1 MSESSKIVVF
11 DLDETLGNFVEFGMF
26 CDALENHIGKKLSNE
41 EFFETLDIFP
51 EFLRPNIIK
60 ILNYLL
66 DKKKTGK
73 CQKIMIYTNNQ
84 GPKSWAE
91 KIGYYFDHK
100 IGKKIFD
107 QIIAAFKVQGKVV
120 EICRTSH
127 DKSVKDLLKCTR
139 IPSETQ
145 ICFLDDQYHPLMKHS
160 NVYYINV
167 KPYTYNM
174 KFKDMA
180 ERYYDKMN
188 IQENKDAFMKSII
201 SYMKQFSFTFVAKDE
216 TEEKVDEVISKKII
230 LHLEDFFNNHNKKR
244 TRRNR
249 HKKNKTRK
257 KN

>member
-51 EFLRPNIIK
+51 EFL
-60 ILNYLL
+60 
-66 DKKKTGK
+66 
-73 CQKIMIYTNNQ
+73 QKIMIYTNNQ

-107 QIIAAFKVQGKVV
+107 QIIAAFKVHGKVV

-174 KFKDMA
+174 KFQDMA

-188 IQENKDAFMKSII
+188 IQGNKDMFMKSIVG
-201 SYMKQFSFTFVAKDE
+201 YMKQFSFTFVAKDE
-216 TEEKVDEVISKKII
+216 IEEKVDEVISKKII

-257 KN
+257 KF